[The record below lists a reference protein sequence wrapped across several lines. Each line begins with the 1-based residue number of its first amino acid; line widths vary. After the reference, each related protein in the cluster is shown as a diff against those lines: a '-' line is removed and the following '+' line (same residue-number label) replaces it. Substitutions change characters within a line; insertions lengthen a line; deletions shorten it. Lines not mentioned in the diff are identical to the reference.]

1 MTFMFD
7 DVTNPKVLGR
17 ERRNRRILIGVVV
30 SLVLGSLAVYQFWN
44 WRQERVAKRFL
55 ATLERQE
62 YREAYD
68 IWISEESSVKSGV
81 RQPKPLPSY
90 RYQDFL
96 RDWGPEGDYGKVESF
111 EMTGSRSRGSGVI
124 VTFRINGKE
133 ARIWVEREDKS
144 LTFPP

>member
-7 DVTNPKVLGR
+7 EVTNPKVLGR

-44 WRQERVAKRFL
+44 WRQEGAARRFL
-55 ATLERQE
+55 AALERQE

-68 IWISEESSVKSGV
+68 IWKLDPS
-81 RQPKPLPSY
+81 SY

-111 EMTGSRSRGSGVI
+111 EMTGSRRRGSGVI

-133 ARIWVEREDKS
+133 ARIWVEKEDKS
-144 LTFPP
+144 LSFPPF

>member
-1 MTFMFD
+1 MTFIFD
-7 DVTNPKVLGR
+7 EVTNPDVLGR
-17 ERRNRRILIGVVV
+17 ERRNRRILIGVLLSLLV
-30 SLVLGSLAVYQFWN
+30 SSLLCYQFWN

-68 IWISEESSVKSGV
+68 IWNPDPS
-81 RQPKPLPSY
+81 SY

-96 RDWGPEGDYGKVESF
+96 RDWGPEGEYGKVERF
-111 EMTGSRSRGSGVI
+111 EMTGSRNRGSGVI

-133 ARIWVEREDKS
+133 ARIWVEKQDKS
-144 LTFPP
+144 LSFPPF